1 VFIGSSADALDAVA
15 LEMLV
20 QFALQDIG
28 QLTDLTVTMT
38 VRAVTTGE
46 VVTAVRYRCV

>member
-28 QLTDLTVTMT
+28 QLTDLTVTTT
-38 VRAVTTGE
+38 VQAVTTGE
-46 VVTAVRYRCV
+46 VVTVVRYRCV